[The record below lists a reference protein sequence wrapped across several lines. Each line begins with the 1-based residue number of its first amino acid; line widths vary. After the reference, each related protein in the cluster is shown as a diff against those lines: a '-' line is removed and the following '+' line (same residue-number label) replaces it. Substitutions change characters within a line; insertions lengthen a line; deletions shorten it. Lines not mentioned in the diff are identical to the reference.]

1 MCGINKNKATRWV
14 LIFLKHIRKRNLKQ
28 LKQVQSKLSS
38 WIRSPPPRSTVRLRR
53 LDSHSSFRSS
63 RGRKS
68 ERKSEHMTLLKDTP
82 QLAFCIGF
90 AWQTPG
96 AERSFLYGRGCH
108 GMTDSSKSS
117 KEKKSPPKKAPIE
130 KTLYFHHLWFRFG
143 NLEEFCIKK
152 RLISKSYLNDDLLH
166 EVIILERFANSKLKC
181 TFGLTFFFGLFLTCL
196 VDGGHIMKK
205 IKLKNVFLS
214 IKIEQTMIGVG
225 FCCAVK
231 LCILLTAQSLTPT
244 I

>member
-1 MCGINKNKATRWV
+1 MSFDFPQAYQKEKSETFKTGPVKAE
-14 LIFLKHIRKRNLKQ
+14 LLDQ
-28 LKQVQSKLSS
+28 EP
-38 WIRSPPPRSTVRLRR
+38 PPPRSTVRLRR

-96 AERSFLYGRGCH
+96 AERSFLFGRGCH

-152 RLISKSYLNDDLLH
+152 RLITSNYSVK
-166 EVIILERFANSKLKC
+166 VI
-181 TFGLTFFFGLFLTCL
+181 
-196 VDGGHIMKK
+196 
-205 IKLKNVFLS
+205 
-214 IKIEQTMIGVG
+214 
-225 FCCAVK
+225 
-231 LCILLTAQSLTPT
+231 
-244 I
+244 